1 MINQFTE
8 TLWLRKS
15 LALAMVELDFLQ
27 GLRFFFIGATVLAGV
42 GALLFAYHQT
52 KAAADQPKSKY
63 GRAALFCGIA
73 LTTVLAI
80 ALFEIDTEIIYRQDD
95 AMVSLE
101 SDIERAEEKAKEPL
115 NDNQL
120 AILSTV
126 IKPFAGTAYEVVAA
140 PCADGNLV
148 MKLNNA
154 LSASRWKFVGAS
166 LPATVTSQA
175 DAVKI
180 QYSQASNLQS
190 AVDTLVD
197 AMRAAGLN
205 PTTELADGKS
215 ADVGPNII
223 RISIGAKSQ

>member
-1 MINQFTE
+1 
-8 TLWLRKS
+8 L
-15 LALAMVELDFLQ
+15 
-27 GLRFFFIGATVLAGV
+27 IGATVLAGV
-42 GALLFAYHQT
+42 GTLLFAYHLT
-52 KAAADQPKSKY
+52 KAVGLPTPKY
-63 GRAALFCGIA
+63 GRAILFCGIA

-80 ALFEIDTEIIYRQDD
+80 ASFEIDTEVIYHQDD

-101 SDIERAEEKAKEPL
+101 SGIERAEEKAKEPL

-120 AILSTV
+120 AILSTA

-140 PCADGNLV
+140 PCADGDLV
-148 MKLNNA
+148 MKLNKA
-154 LSASRWKFVGAS
+154 LSASRWKSVGAS
-166 LPATVTSQA
+166 LPATAASRA

-180 QYSQASNLQS
+180 QYSRASNLQS

-197 AMRAAGLN
+197 AMKAAGLN

-215 ADVGPNII
+215 ADVGPNTI

>member
-1 MINQFTE
+1 MF
-8 TLWLRKS
+8 
-15 LALAMVELDFLQ
+15 ELDLLQ
-27 GLRFFFIGATVLAGV
+27 SLRFFLIVGIILASIGT
-42 GALLFAYHQT
+42 LLYAYHQT
-52 KAAADQPKSKY
+52 KAAGLPKPKY
-63 GRAALFCGIA
+63 GRAILFCGIA

-215 ADVGPNII
+215 ADVGPNTI

>member
-1 MINQFTE
+1 MF
-8 TLWLRKS
+8 
-15 LALAMVELDFLQ
+15 ELDLLQ
-27 GLRFFFIGATVLAGV
+27 NLRFFLIVGIILASIGT
-42 GALLFAYHQT
+42 LLYAYHQT
-52 KAAADQPKSKY
+52 KAAGLPKPKY
-63 GRAALFCGIA
+63 GRAILFCGIA

-215 ADVGPNII
+215 ADVGPNTI
-223 RISIGAKSQ
+223 RISIGAKSP

>member
-1 MINQFTE
+1 MF
-8 TLWLRKS
+8 
-15 LALAMVELDFLQ
+15 ELDLLQ
-27 GLRFFFIGATVLAGV
+27 NLRFFLIVGIILASIGT
-42 GALLFAYHQT
+42 LLYAYHQT
-52 KAAADQPKSKY
+52 KAAGPPKPKY
-63 GRAALFCGIA
+63 GRAILFCGIA

-166 LPATVTSQA
+166 LPATVASRA

-223 RISIGAKSQ
+223 RISIRPKSQ

>member
-80 ALFEIDTEIIYRQDD
+80 ALFEIDTEIIYRQED

-101 SDIERAEEKAKEPL
+101 SGIERAEDKAKEPL

-120 AILSTV
+120 AILSTA
-126 IKPFAGTAYEVVAA
+126 IKPFAGTAYDVLAA

-148 MKLNNA
+148 MKLNKA
-154 LSASRWKFVGAS
+154 LSASQWKFVGTS
-166 LPATVTSQA
+166 LPVNAASHA
-175 DAVKI
+175 DDIQI
-180 QYSQASNLQS
+180 QYSRASNLQS
-190 AVDTLVD
+190 AVDTLTA
-197 AMRAAGLN
+197 AMNAVGLN
-205 PTTELADGKS
+205 ATAEVAINS
-215 ADVGPNII
+215 ADVGANTI
-223 RISIGAKSQ
+223 RISVGPKSH

>member
-1 MINQFTE
+1 MF
-8 TLWLRKS
+8 
-15 LALAMVELDFLQ
+15 ELDLLQ
-27 GLRFFFIGATVLAGV
+27 GLRFFLIVGIILAGI
-42 GALLFAYHQT
+42 GTLLYAYHQT
-52 KAAADQPKSKY
+52 KAAGLPTPKY
-63 GRAALFCGIA
+63 GRTILFCGIA

-101 SDIERAEEKAKEPL
+101 SGIERAEEKANEPL

-120 AILSTV
+120 AILSTA

-154 LSASRWKFVGAS
+154 LSVSRWKFVGAS
-166 LPATVTSQA
+166 LPATVVSRA

-197 AMRAAGLN
+197 AMRGAGLN
-205 PTTELADGKS
+205 PTTELADGNS
-215 ADVGPNII
+215 ADVGPNTI
-223 RISIGAKSQ
+223 RISIGPNSQ